1 MGLVDLKT
9 DLKSLKFG
17 KDRPFGGSSNQ
28 PYIQKPI
35 PDELP
40 ASSPDFL
47 LRNGF
52 LNPVSSATDVVRLSK
67 YFTDLKTPSGILFTL
82 KQNTLSRT
90 AVRTQASVGPLNDK
104 IYLPTNTLAQA
115 AGVSTGLHL
124 NKQGGFGGVA
134 EDLGFGATYVS
145 RLRFLGTLGPLANR
159 LVELYDSK
167 IEGQSIANIPINN
180 VSPFGGEL
188 LRYQGGPGAPL
199 GIGQTKIKFAKGSPG
214 IPSQIGPLRTGNNNL
229 QIKLAKARGFI
240 SSVNQNL
247 IQDYT
252 PKLGVTYEYDASSTT
267 NTNIIGDTLFP
278 NPLSPGGTILNPQF
292 NPQIYNQSPNGDIY
306 IGPTGPEIDQSKL
319 QQSILRPI
327 PTIDYVKIAGIDPT
341 LTISGKAASA
351 TSKYYLSANASGFS
365 AAQKAQVLSSYP
377 NGPNNT
383 VTLAFDGTVYKKD
396 NKGELLFNPNTS
408 GPELLATVASRYQ
421 QGNAKQVSSNNSGSG
436 LFKSTLGVTTGY
448 QGVPVQPQSF
458 TPNIYKSGS
467 YITPVLDTALAA
479 LKNPQAT
486 AAQVSLNNSAS
497 GNFKPLLEITN
508 ESGSQ
513 FADRSF
519 KLDYEPTLNL
529 GEIGPLPAQYTQKS
543 AYVASNRNDDSR
555 ESRLG
560 LSLLASGSFKFQAPV
575 IGAQLRAPS
584 VYQDSGSVEVNT
596 TAVRGGVGGGGASLT
611 IGSTYTYTQQQLID
625 VSKENL
631 RKVQDFR
638 QVLREQKKLGEIT
651 PDLNVSAK
659 APSYTDDNIEK
670 RTNLGDP
677 GKPGRSLV
685 SYTAGPV
692 QAGSKGKADPLD
704 KINALSVYKSTGVTT
719 NLVKNDLVK
728 FRIAAIDSNSPNEKE
743 FLHFRAFLNSFSDSY
758 TATWNPISYVGRGE
772 SFYSY
777 NGFGRTISLGW
788 TVAAQSKPELIAMYK
803 KLNFLASNLAPD
815 YSGLGYMRGPLV
827 QLTVGGYIYEQV
839 GFITGMTLDIPE
851 ESTWEIGINDTD
863 AGNDATVKELPHMIK
878 VTSFGFTPIHEFI
891 PRKQRNSYG
900 DSGAVQSYG
909 PQQYIALAANEDA
922 TATNWNDIEQYTTQ
936 TLNR

>member
-1 MGLVDLKT
+1 M
-9 DLKSLKFG
+9 
-17 KDRPFGGSSNQ
+17 
-28 PYIQKPI
+28 
-35 PDELP
+35 
-40 ASSPDFL
+40 
-47 LRNGF
+47 
-52 LNPVSSATDVVRLSK
+52 
-67 YFTDLKTPSGILFTL
+67 
-82 KQNTLSRT
+82 
-90 AVRTQASVGPLNDK
+90 
-104 IYLPTNTLAQA
+104 
-115 AGVSTGLHL
+115 
-124 NKQGGFGGVA
+124 
-134 EDLGFGATYVS
+134 
-145 RLRFLGTLGPLANR
+145 
-159 LVELYDSK
+159 
-167 IEGQSIANIPINN
+167 
-180 VSPFGGEL
+180 
-188 LRYQGGPGAPL
+188 
-199 GIGQTKIKFAKGSPG
+199 
-214 IPSQIGPLRTGNNNL
+214 
-229 QIKLAKARGFI
+229 
-240 SSVNQNL
+240 
-247 IQDYT
+247 
-252 PKLGVTYEYDASSTT
+252 
-267 NTNIIGDTLFP
+267 
-278 NPLSPGGTILNPQF
+278 
-292 NPQIYNQSPNGDIY
+292 
-306 IGPTGPEIDQSKL
+306 
-319 QQSILRPI
+319 
-327 PTIDYVKIAGIDPT
+327 
-341 LTISGKAASA
+341 
-351 TSKYYLSANASGFS
+351 
-365 AAQKAQVLSSYP
+365 
-377 NGPNNT
+377 
-383 VTLAFDGTVYKKD
+383 
-396 NKGELLFNPNTS
+396 
-408 GPELLATVASRYQ
+408 
-421 QGNAKQVSSNNSGSG
+421 
-436 LFKSTLGVTTGY
+436 
-448 QGVPVQPQSF
+448 
-458 TPNIYKSGS
+458 
-467 YITPVLDTALAA
+467 
-479 LKNPQAT
+479 
-486 AAQVSLNNSAS
+486 
-497 GNFKPLLEITN
+497 
-508 ESGSQ
+508 
-513 FADRSF
+513 
-519 KLDYEPTLNL
+519 
-529 GEIGPLPAQYTQKS
+529 
-543 AYVASNRNDDSR
+543 
-555 ESRLG
+555 
-560 LSLLASGSFKFQAPV
+560 LASGSFKFQAPV